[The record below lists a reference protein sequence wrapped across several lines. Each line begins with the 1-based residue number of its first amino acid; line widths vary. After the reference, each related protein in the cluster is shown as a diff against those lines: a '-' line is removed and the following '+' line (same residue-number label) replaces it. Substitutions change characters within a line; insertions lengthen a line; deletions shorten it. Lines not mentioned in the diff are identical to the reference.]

1 MPMDN
6 SKEISSRE
14 RVQRLF
20 NKVCSHEVLSC
31 GGLFYGLAH
40 NSFLFIVHLLDFLEN
55 SMLHVLL

>member
-55 SMLHVLL
+55 